1 MCSISHSKVSTAE
14 WEALNKTLEKLDTHY
29 NAEDELF
36 ECGVKF
42 SNLKELSCPSR
53 FVSTRFV
60 NFMLRQLGVSA
71 ECKQYWIWML
81 YGNFKA

>member
-42 SNLKELSCPSR
+42 SNLKELS
-53 FVSTRFV
+53 
-60 NFMLRQLGVSA
+60 
-71 ECKQYWIWML
+71 
-81 YGNFKA
+81 